1 VYLLMPRASRKAFRT
16 RIRAFSRQRAEQNAA
31 GGLDGQ
37 QHDCSI
43 PHLTGASRRA
53 VLVIRNSFQ
62 RVIWITNTGMR
73 RVNVDGLIHATCA
86 VIGSMRAQRYGRIVN
101 VASIAGIG
109 RALSGNAFYA
119 ATRYWPVFGPAGPF

>member
-1 VYLLMPRASRKAFRT
+1 VEAWNARSKPSGVSPAQNLAPQAISTLSVASLAPLLQLSWPFAQRYDRKQVAR
-16 RIRAFSRQRAEQNAA
+16 
-31 GGLDGQ
+31 
-37 QHDCSI
+37 
-43 PHLTGASRRA
+43 
-53 VLVIRNSFQ
+53 
-62 RVIWITNTGMR
+62 MR

-109 RALSGNAFYA
+109 TALSGNAFYA